1 MSRGSAR
8 LGRDRRIRKSGEFG
22 AILKSGSRGGTPL
35 LSVAIIPVRGP
46 GRIGISVPLKVG
58 GSVQR
63 NRARRRVREYYRQTY
78 KRAAAPY
85 DIVFNLKPGFAELSA
100 ADAGNALDEALSKA
114 ITAGKR
120 AGRRPHPVH

>member
-1 MSRGSAR
+1 MSQGSAS
-8 LGRDRRIRKSGEFG
+8 LGKDRRIRKSAEFG
-22 AILKSGSRGGTPL
+22 AILKAGSRSSTAL
-35 LSVAIIPVRGP
+35 LSIAIVPSSGP
-46 GRIGISVPLKVG
+46 GRIGISVPTRVG

-63 NRARRRVREYYRQTY
+63 NRARRRVREHYRQTY

-100 ADAGNALDEALSKA
+100 ADAGSALDEALSKA

-120 AGRRPHPVH
+120 AGRRAHPVH